1 MHNYERELVKVQAER
16 DELLGQ
22 VKVLR
27 KTLQKQL
34 RSRTSTTVE
43 NQEDEC
49 VEEAGPSSAM
59 AEQAGPSTF
68 SPWSSGSGRGNLM
81 RRITLPAS
89 MEEYLQTYR
98 AHHEG
103 LDPMT
108 KMKENAV
115 SKMGPKRRGGRN
127 ESHNCQNVPTECL
140 KFCEV
145 QGRNPNQDL
154 PPHPHALLINRGGTE
169 DGA

>member
-115 SKMGPKRRGGRN
+115 SKVSRVKTFLFYMGHNVSRLSDCLFKMARIRGWARSVVVGGMK
-127 ESHNCQNVPTECL
+127 VTTA
-140 KFCEV
+140 K
-145 QGRNPNQDL
+145 
-154 PPHPHALLINRGGTE
+154 IGGTE